1 MKPPCS
7 SITIEASKF
16 ARGLA
21 MARVNL
27 RKFAIEHGANP
38 DNWRDFYGP
47 RDGDAGD
54 PVYGEFREDGW
65 LGDPDAWKGK

>member
-1 MKPPCS
+1 
-7 SITIEASKF
+7 
-16 ARGLA
+16 